1 MSRTIVLT
9 VQTKLFSNLCFNK
22 TIFPAQFNKM
32 SIKIN
37 KTTISFICK
46 LKKALRTLARYCL
59 SKCIVSIKFYSRYS
73 FAIHRKNFI
82 RIELSPFTNIS
93 SILHSL
99 FIIREFIRAFELTLY
114 SSLWEAYRFR
124 NRVSSERSKHRRWF
138 MCETFECYA
147 LAR

>member
-1 MSRTIVLT
+1 V
-9 VQTKLFSNLCFNK
+9 
-22 TIFPAQFNKM
+22 
-32 SIKIN
+32 
-37 KTTISFICK
+37 
-46 LKKALRTLARYCL
+46 
-59 SKCIVSIKFYSRYS
+59 RYS

-82 RIELSPFTNIS
+82 RIELSLFTNIS

-99 FIIREFIRAFELTLY
+99 FIIREFIRAFEPTLY
-114 SSLWEAYRFR
+114 SSLWEACRFR